1 MRVTSNFETTT
12 YKGIT
17 IDLAKNPEEGWYV
30 QTSDGYT
37 SVYFATK
44 KEAAEKRAAIK
55 DQIKKGYW

>member
-1 MRVTSNFETTT
+1 MRVTANYETTT

-30 QTSDGYT
+30 ETSDGYT